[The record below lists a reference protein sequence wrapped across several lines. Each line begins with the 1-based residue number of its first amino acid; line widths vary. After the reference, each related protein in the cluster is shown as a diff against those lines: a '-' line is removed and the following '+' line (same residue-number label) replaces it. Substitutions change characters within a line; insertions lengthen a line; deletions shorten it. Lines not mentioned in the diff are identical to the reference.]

1 MAKKDAKPQT
11 AVDAD
16 GLAVQQY
23 RSLVLVVV
31 PPSEFGEQALRYA
44 RSSLY
49 NVHVGTRSVSTQMS
63 ELIKGA
69 YQDEFMVDDLLANAS
84 MDGYSGLIL
93 VGGAGA
99 LALADDADVQRLAR
113 DAMAKGKLVAA
124 WGHSVA
130 LLAKAGVLKGRRV
143 CANAAVR
150 EVLERA
156 GAKCSTRQVEVDGNL
171 VTGLDDSAGMRFGKA
186 LAERVGI

>member
-1 MAKKDAKPQT
+1 
-11 AVDAD
+11 
-16 GLAVQQY
+16 
-23 RSLVLVVV
+23 
-31 PPSEFGEQALRYA
+31 
-44 RSSLY
+44 
-49 NVHVGTRSVSTQMS
+49 MS
-63 ELIKGA
+63 DLIKGA
-69 YQDEFMVDDLLANAS
+69 YQDEFLVDDLLSNAS
-84 MDGYSGLIL
+84 MEGYSGLIL

-150 EVLERA
+150 ELLERA

-186 LAERVGI
+186 LAEKVGI